1 MNYTQVGLDLQA
13 FVKRVYYSILYQS
26 TFYKF
31 LNENY
36 IGEIRQTG
44 APMIEVIKSNPVTVN
59 VREGAEIATRLDPTL
74 TTYTPTKV
82 DLTELPMDY
91 SLRVPMLLTGSNIIN
106 VVEDA
111 ADQKDSAIA
120 KQIDTYGFKKL
131 KEDVFYSFQWAPS
144 DLQGYINALNQL
156 KANLFNKDVVDGY
169 RLGLSATE
177 YASLV
182 SALTSILKYESMAG
196 VEGVDRGEI
205 ARAYGVD
212 IFPIN
217 DNYINPSVDGHSE
230 TVKGYFFNSIAVV
243 GDSFFDGFNLWN
255 GNYPGYPNYF
265 VLEGNQMFG
274 AEVVRPEAIIKLT
287 SEKLSA

>member
-182 SALTSILKYESMAG
+182 SALTSILKYETMAG

-205 ARAYGVD
+205 ARAYGV
-212 IFPIN
+212 
-217 DNYINPSVDGHSE
+217 
-230 TVKGYFFNSIAVV
+230 
-243 GDSFFDGFNLWN
+243 FDGFNLWN

>member
-1 MNYTQVGLDLQA
+1 MNYNQVGLDLQA

-31 LNENY
+31 LNESY
-36 IGEIRQTG
+36 IGEVRQTG

-82 DLTELPMDY
+82 DLTELAIDY
-91 SLRVPMLLTGSNIIN
+91 SLRVPILLTGSNIIN
-106 VVEDA
+106 VIEDA
-111 ADQKDSAIA
+111 SNQKNSAIA
-120 KQIDTYGFKKL
+120 KQIDTYGYKKL
-131 KEDVFYSFQWAPS
+131 KEDVFFSYQWAPANAE
-144 DLQGYINALNQL
+144 GYISALNAL
-156 KANLFNKDVVDGY
+156 KANLFNKDITDGY
-169 RLGLSATE
+169 RLGLGATE

-182 SALTSILKYESMAG
+182 SALTSILKYETMAG

-212 IFPIN
+212 IFAIN

-243 GDSFFDGFNLWN
+243 GDSFFDTFVEHISPQGW
-255 GNYPGYPNYF
+255 PGYY

-274 AEVVRPEAIIKLT
+274 AEVVRGEAIIKLT

>member
-1 MNYTQVGLDLQA
+1 MNYTQIGLDLQS

-31 LNENY
+31 LNEKY

-59 VREGAEIATRLDPTL
+59 VRNGAEIATRLDPTL

-91 SLRVPMLLTGSNIIN
+91 SLRVPMLLTGSNVIN
-106 VVEDA
+106 VIEDA

-120 KQIDTYGFKKL
+120 KRIDTYGYTKL
-131 KEDVFYSFQWAPS
+131 KSSVTNVSQWAPA
-144 DLQGYINALNQL
+144 DLQGYINALNDL
-156 KANLFNKDVVDGY
+156 KAKLFNLDVTDGY

-177 YASLV
+177 YAKLV
-182 SALTSILKYESMAG
+182 SALTSILKYETMAG

-205 ARAYGVD
+205 AKAYGVE

-217 DNYINPSVDGHSE
+217 DNYINPTVEDHTE

-274 AEVVRPEAIIKLT
+274 AEVVRPEAIIKLQAET
-287 SEKLSA
+287 VA

>member
-1 MNYTQVGLDLQA
+1 MNYTQIGLDLQS

-31 LNENY
+31 LNEKY

-59 VREGAEIATRLDPTL
+59 VRNGAEIATRLDPTL

-91 SLRVPMLLTGSNIIN
+91 SLRVPMLLTGSNVIN
-106 VVEDA
+106 VIEDA

-120 KQIDTYGFKKL
+120 KRIDTYGYTKL
-131 KEDVFYSFQWAPS
+131 KSSVANASQWAPA
-144 DLQGYINALNQL
+144 DLQGYINALNDL
-156 KANLFNKDVVDGY
+156 KAKLFNLDVTDGY

-177 YASLV
+177 YAKLV
-182 SALTSILKYESMAG
+182 SALTSILKYETMAG

-205 ARAYGVD
+205 AKAYGVE

-217 DNYINPSVDGHSE
+217 DNYINPTVEDHTE

-274 AEVVRPEAIIKLT
+274 AEVVRPEAIIKLQAET
-287 SEKLSA
+287 VA

>member
-1 MNYTQVGLDLQA
+1 MNYTQIGLDLQS

-31 LNENY
+31 LNEKY

-59 VREGAEIATRLDPTL
+59 VRNGAEIATRLDPTL

-91 SLRVPMLLTGSNIIN
+91 SLRVPMLLTGSNVIN
-106 VVEDA
+106 VIEDA

-120 KQIDTYGFKKL
+120 KRIDTYGYTKL
-131 KEDVFYSFQWAPS
+131 KSSVTNASQWAPA
-144 DLQGYINALNQL
+144 DLQGYINALNDL
-156 KANLFNKDVVDGY
+156 KAKLFNLDVTDGY

-177 YASLV
+177 YAKLV
-182 SALTSILKYESMAG
+182 SALTSILKYETMAG

-205 ARAYGVD
+205 AKAYGVE

-217 DNYINPSVDGHSE
+217 DNYINPTVEDHTE

-255 GNYPGYPNYF
+255 GNYPGFPNYF

-274 AEVVRPEAIIKLT
+274 AEVVRPEAIIKLQAET
-287 SEKLSA
+287 VA